1 MKVIVSYAVH
11 TSKIKLL
18 PLSNLAI
25 FLSLLTT
32 DTQKICAIRLRLLV
46 FKTKAVHSGLYAG
59 LKLVMSKISI

>member
-32 DTQKICAIRLRLLV
+32 DTKKYVL
-46 FKTKAVHSGLYAG
+46 
-59 LKLVMSKISI
+59 